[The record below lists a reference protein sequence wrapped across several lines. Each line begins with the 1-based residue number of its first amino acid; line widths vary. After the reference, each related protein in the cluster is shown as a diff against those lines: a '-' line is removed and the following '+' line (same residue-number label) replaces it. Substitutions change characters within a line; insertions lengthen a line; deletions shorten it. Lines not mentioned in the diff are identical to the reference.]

1 MHRRTF
7 TLSLGAGLGAGLAA
21 SHLASPAR
29 AATPDLNVILVRFGG
44 GVRRAETIGQASHAP
59 FLRDVLAPAGVLV
72 PDLRIEQLDGSAT
85 SHAEGT
91 LNLLTGRYRS
101 WVDAGSGLL
110 DDRLQPVEPTLFQT
124 LRDALGL
131 ASHEVLLIN
140 GEDRPQEEFFTLT
153 PTTMLPDDHRGFR
166 VEAEM
171 LSLHRFKLWSARQ
184 DLAAGV
190 EGAADRVEALLSVD
204 RRGATPDPTA
214 PVAGF
219 WQAWADRWG
228 RDGFRN
234 PRGDRL
240 LTELALDAMAR
251 LRPRFLMVNYQ
262 DPDYVHWGNPAFYT
276 RAIGVID
283 EGLRTLWM
291 AAGADPF
298 YAGRTVF
305 VVTPDCGRDQNPL
318 MDVPFQHHFNSPEAH
333 RVWAVVAG
341 VGAGAGIPAGRVI
354 DRPADQTQIAATVA
368 ALMGTRMARAEG
380 TALDVGT

>member
-1 MHRRTF
+1 MHRRSF
-7 TLSLGAGLGAGLAA
+7 TLALGASLAA
-21 SHLASPAR
+21 TRAPRAAR
-29 AATPDLNVILVRFGG
+29 ATDAAPNIILVRFGG
-44 GVRRAETIGQASHAP
+44 GVRRAETIGTASHAP
-59 FLRDVLAPAGVLV
+59 FLRDVLAPAGVLI
-72 PDLRIEQLDGSAT
+72 PDLRIEQIDGSAT

-101 WVDAGSGLL
+101 WVDAGSGFL
-110 DDRLQPVEPTLFQT
+110 DDRLQPVEPTLFET

-153 PTTMLPDDHRGFR
+153 PDDHRGFR
-166 VEAEM
+166 VKAEM
-171 LSLHRFKLWSARQ
+171 LSLHRFKLWAARA

-190 EGAADRVEALLSVD
+190 EGAADRVEQLLSVD
-204 RRGATPDPTA
+204 RRGETPDPSA

-228 RDGFRN
+228 RDGLRN

-240 LTELALDAMAR
+240 LTELARDAMAR
-251 LRPRFLMVNYQ
+251 LQPRFLMVNYQ

-283 EGLRTLWM
+283 DGLRTLWM
-291 AAGADPF
+291 AAQTDPF

-305 VVTPDCGRDQNPL
+305 VVTPDCGRDANPL
-318 MDVPFQHHFNSPEAH
+318 MNVPFQHHFNSPEAH
-333 RVWAVVAG
+333 RVWAVV
-341 VGAGAGIPAGRVI
+341 AGAGIPAGRVI
-354 DRPADQTQIAATVA
+354 DRPADQTQIAATIA
-368 ALMGTRMARAEG
+368 ALMGTRMARGEG
-380 TALDVGT
+380 AALDVGA

>member
-1 MHRRTF
+1 MLRRNF
-7 TLSLGAGLGAGLAA
+7 TAGLGAAFAA
-21 SHLASPAR
+21 VSAGSASRPAR
-29 AATPDLNVILVRFGG
+29 AQPGGALPADLNLILVRFGG
-44 GVRRAETIGQASHAP
+44 GVRRAETIGTATHAP
-59 FLRDVLAPAGVLV
+59 FLRDVLAPAGVLI
-72 PDLRIEQLDGSAT
+72 PGLTIAQLDGSAT

-101 WVDAGSGLL
+101 WVDVGSGFL
-110 DDRLQPVEPTLFQT
+110 DDRLQPVEPTLFET

-153 PTTMLPDDHRGFR
+153 PNDHRGFR

-190 EGAADRVEALLSVD
+190 EGAAARVEDLLSVD
-204 RRGATPDPTA
+204 RRGATPDPSA

-240 LTELALDAMAR
+240 LTELALDAMTR

-291 AAGADPF
+291 AAQADPF

-305 VVTPDCGRDQNPL
+305 VVSPDCGRDANPL

-333 RVWAVVAG
+333 RVWAVI
-341 VGAGAGIPAGRVI
+341 AGAGIRAGRVL

-368 ALMGTRMARAEG
+368 ALLGTRMVRAEG
-380 TALDVGT
+380 AALDVIA